1 MDPVVESAPPRHDC
15 RQGVHPERDA
25 EPAGCVNRVRDRQE
39 EEEVLDHLERA
50 RRRGRGRD
58 RPHRREHRRAGVDR
72 QKRRPPSH
80 PDRPVGEHAPQEE
93 RSEPHHRED
102 RRVMQRLEHR
112 KPTGRREIELGGEQR
127 GREEGELGRLFRL
140 PPARRDLGNALQRC
154 GLHAGQPMH
163 RPAAPTTP
171 GSVW

>member
-1 MDPVVESAPPRHDC
+1 MRILSVVGARPNFMKLAP
-15 RQGVHPERDA
+15 
-25 EPAGCVNRVRDRQE
+25 
-39 EEEVLDHLERA
+39 
-50 RRRGRGRD
+50 
-58 RPHRREHRRAGVDR
+58 VDR
-72 QKRRPPSH
+72 ELAKRPDVEHVIVHTGQHYDPEMSATFFEQLWIPAPDYHLDVGSGSH
-80 PDRPVGEHAPQEE
+80 AQQTA
-93 RSEPHHRED
+93 
-102 RRVMQRLEHR
+102 RVMQRLEHR